1 MCPGVCGGQLWR
13 QLRHHRHRTYPCGTR
28 DELAR
33 TAAVRFRPESHPEPV
48 ADTESRACA
57 ESSAGAEPRSC
68 AVAYAESR
76 SSANACACAEP
87 RSCTSTDAQSDAGA
101 RASAAQSA
109 ERRNT
114 EPHAHAGACAGTRAA
129 EPAPAG
135 SYTFTTG
142 ADLLRFSVK
151 PRPSAGGAGAARVL
165 VFGVI
170 EALERT
176 RL

>member
-1 MCPGVCGGQLWR
+1 MCLGVCRGRLWR
-13 QLRHHRHRTYPCGTR
+13 QFRHHRDRTYPCGTR
-28 DELAR
+28 NELAR
-33 TAAVRFRPESHPEPV
+33 TAAVRFRPESHARPV
-48 ADTESRACA
+48 ADTESHACA

-68 AVAYAESR
+68 AVAHAESR
-76 SSANACACAEP
+76 SSADACACAEP

-101 RASAAQSA
+101 RACAAQSA

-114 EPHAHAGACAGTRAA
+114 EPHAHAGACASTRAA
-129 EPAPAG
+129 APATAR
-135 SYTFTTG
+135 SHTFTTG